1 MTCTQH
7 RDDQDSLIIEKIP
20 FLKRLWIIFLGG
32 VVAIVAQMM
41 VKGHL
46 SYDKLKLSDNKEGLL
61 VGSIP
66 LLFVCLV
73 MSYFAAHAKET
84 SIGKYALTGIGG
96 MAVIG
101 GVGLEFILAQLFK

>member
-1 MTCTQH
+1 
-7 RDDQDSLIIEKIP
+7 
-20 FLKRLWIIFLGG
+20 
-32 VVAIVAQMM
+32 
-41 VKGHL
+41 
-46 SYDKLKLSDNKEGLL
+46 
-61 VGSIP
+61 
-66 LLFVCLV
+66 